1 MSVRAGLLFLALF
14 ACLAAPLRAQPL
26 VAELGRGR
34 VEITTA
40 FAGDS
45 VLVFGAFDP
54 PGDVVVVVRGQ
65 PRPTTVRR
73 KVSVA
78 GIWINGPSA
87 RFASLPSFYAVG
99 GTRPVWEAMD
109 TAERRGATVG
119 LDTVAMLSRG
129 SQDPSFRD
137 ALIRIRDTQGL
148 YNGRIEVHVIGGR
161 LFRAQIPV
169 PALIE
174 PGDYLID
181 VMLVREGRIAAR
193 QELGLAVVR
202 TGFAADVNRVAHE
215 QPALYGLACIAIAA
229 FAGWAGAILF
239 RRS

>member
-1 MSVRAGLLFLALF
+1 MSARFALLLALF
-14 ACLAAPLRAQPL
+14 AGLAAPLSAQPL
-26 VAELGRGR
+26 VAELGRAR

-40 FAGDS
+40 FVGDS

-65 PRPTTVRR
+65 PRPAVVRR
-73 KVSVA
+73 KVNVA

-87 RFASLPSFYAVG
+87 RFASLPNFYAVG
-99 GTRPVWEAMD
+99 GTRPVWEAMEPN
-109 TAERRGATVG
+109 ERRGATVG
-119 LDTVAMLSRG
+119 LDTVSMLSRG
-129 SQDPSFRD
+129 SQDPAFRD

-148 YNGRIEVHVIGGR
+148 YNGRIGVDVIGGR
-161 LFRAQIPV
+161 LFRAQVPI

-181 VMLVREGRIAAR
+181 VMLVREGRIMAR
-193 QELGLAVVR
+193 QELALAVVR
-202 TGFAADVNRVAHE
+202 TGFAADVNRVARQ

-229 FAGWAGAILF
+229 FAGWAGAFLF